1 MQQQPPVSLSH
12 TGFHVFDLDKMTGF
26 YTRVFGFQV
35 SDKAEDGRMVF
46 LSGDPSDH
54 HQLIMFRGRTAK
66 TDDTHFAHVAFRV
79 RDMDALR
86 ALAKRLAKE
95 TEVTDA
101 RTCTHGNAWS
111 IYFKD
116 PEGNQAEAFVDTPW
130 HVAQPFY
137 KPIDDMFD
145 KTDKELEQW
154 TDTMLNEFP
163 TKRPFDDWRKDMA
176 KKLGME

>member
-1 MQQQPPVSLSH
+1 MQQPPVSLSH
-12 TGFHVFDLDKMTGF
+12 TGFHVFDMEKMIGF
-26 YTRVFGFQV
+26 YTRVFGFFV
-35 SDKAEDGRMVF
+35 NDKADDGRMVF
-46 LSGDPSDH
+46 LSADPKDH
-54 HQLIMFRGRTAK
+54 HQLIMFKGRTADK
-66 TDDTHFAHVAFRV
+66 SQTHFSHVAFRV

-86 ALAKRLAKE
+86 ALAKRLSLE

-116 PEGNQAEAFVDTPW
+116 PEGNEAEAFIDTPW

-137 KPIDDMFD
+137 KPIDNMFD
-145 KTDKELEQW
+145 KSDAELEQW
-154 TDTMLNEFP
+154 TDKMLDEYP